1 MKSSHTHTTLNYIK
15 SQNRITYTLELLSSD
30 VCKKKRKKKN
40 RMNEILCPFVC
51 DGLLLQ
57 SPFCGIIQ
65 YVHVI
70 DLTQIPFGIHT
81 WATQSRIDRKRC
93 CVNEW
98 VRERSTSD

>member
-1 MKSSHTHTTLNYIK
+1 MKFCARLFAMGFYY
-15 SQNRITYTLELLSSD
+15 NR
-30 VCKKKRKKKN
+30 R
-40 RMNEILCPFVC
+40 FVV
-51 DGLLLQ
+51 
-57 SPFCGIIQ
+57 IIQ
-65 YVHVI
+65 YVRVI